1 MSNTRLLKN
10 TILYSIGEI
19 LPRAIAFILLPI
31 YTQYLSPSD
40 YGISSYTHTIII
52 FLYVLGA
59 FALNSYVLRY
69 YFIHTDENERRVLIG
84 TAHLTIIGLNA
95 IILALAFLL
104 MPYIIEHNHIQVP
117 WNPYFRLAFIIN
129 FLDCMSIIP
138 MVVYRVR
145 QEALKFV
152 TLGISRTILT
162 VLLTLYFVVYLKK
175 GLIGTFQAQLYVL
188 IPYSVVYFWV
198 IQNYGRW
205 RINWSYVKEG
215 LLFCAPL
222 IPGAICYQMLSV
234 SDRVILERNV
244 GLDQLG
250 IYNVACQMAL
260 ALNIV
265 IQSGYRAIEPE
276 LFRRYGK
283 EGFFEFIKKTQ
294 SIFFSAIYIG
304 AFALC
309 LFSQEIF
316 HIMTSEAFHKGYW
329 LVPALMVGVIMT
341 GQNVIYSGILQGEKR
356 TKVIGL
362 ATLIGAIASVLT
374 NVIFVPLYGVYAASF
389 ASALSLLI
397 MNSIL
402 FYAMTYPGKSM
413 HKELG
418 LVLLV
423 PLVCYL
429 LFSILGDISVV
440 GAIIKLFILMFY
452 FVITIY
458 VMKVDFQHLKDNFLK
473 KSK

>member
-1 MSNTRLLKN
+1 MANNKLLKN

-19 LPRAIAFILLPI
+19 LPRAISFILLPI

-40 YGISSYTHTIII
+40 YGIISYTHTIII

-69 YFIHTDENERRVLIG
+69 YFIHTEETERRALIG
-84 TAHLTIIGLNA
+84 TAHLTIVCLNA
-95 IILALAFLL
+95 IILSMAFLL
-104 MPYIIEHNHIQVP
+104 MPSIIDNFHIQVP

-145 QEALKFV
+145 QDALKFV
-152 TLGISRTILT
+152 ALGFSRTVLT
-162 VLLTLYFVVYLKK
+162 VLLTLYLVIYQGK
-175 GLIGTFQAQLYVL
+175 GLLGTFQAQLYVL
-188 IPYSVVYFWV
+188 IPYSVVYFCI
-198 IQNYGRW
+198 IQRYGGW

-215 LLFCAPL
+215 MAFCAPL

-244 GLDQLG
+244 GMDQLG

-260 ALNIV
+260 VLNIV

-283 EGFFEFIKKTQ
+283 EGFWGFIKKTQ
-294 SIFFSAIYIG
+294 GLFFCAIYVG

-309 LFSQEIF
+309 LFSPEIF
-316 HIMTSEAFHKGYW
+316 WIMTSEAFHEGYW

-341 GQNVIYSGILQGEKR
+341 GQNVIYSGILQSEKR
-356 TKVIGL
+356 TKVIGV
-362 ATLIGAIASVLT
+362 ATVIGAVVSVAI
-374 NVIFVPLYGVYAASF
+374 NIIFIPKFGVYAAAA
-389 ASALSLLI
+389 ASALSLLV
-397 MNSIL
+397 MNMIL
-402 FYAMTYPGKSM
+402 FWTMTYPRKTM
-413 HKELG
+413 HRELI
-418 LVLLV
+418 LVLMVPIFCYTSFLILRGVSFEGIALKVLLLV
-423 PLVCYL
+423 AYT
-429 LFSILGDISVV
+429 ILS
-440 GAIIKLFILMFY
+440 
-452 FVITIY
+452 
-458 VMKVDFQHLKDNFLK
+458 MKVLRIDFEHLRRYFIKR
-473 KSK
+473 SK

>member
-1 MSNTRLLKN
+1 
-10 TILYSIGEI
+10 
-19 LPRAIAFILLPI
+19 
-31 YTQYLSPSD
+31 
-40 YGISSYTHTIII
+40 
-52 FLYVLGA
+52 
-59 FALNSYVLRY
+59 
-69 YFIHTDENERRVLIG
+69 
-84 TAHLTIIGLNA
+84 
-95 IILALAFLL
+95 

-138 MVVYRVR
+138 MVIYRVR

-162 VLLTLYFVVYLKK
+162 VLLTLYFVVNLKK

-188 IPYSVVYFWV
+188 IPYSVIYLWV

-205 RINWSYVKEG
+205 HINWNYVKEG
-215 LLFCAPL
+215 LFFCAPL

-276 LFRRYGK
+276 LFKRYGK

-356 TKVIGL
+356 TKIIGL

-374 NVIFVPLYGVYAASF
+374 NVILVPIYGVYAASF

-402 FYAMTYPGKSM
+402 FYAMNYPGKSM

-423 PLVCYL
+423 PLICYL

-440 GAIIKLFILMFY
+440 GAIIKFFILMIY

-458 VMKVDFQHLKDNFLK
+458 VMKVDFRHLKDNFLK

>member
-1 MSNTRLLKN
+1 MANSKLLKN

-19 LPRAIAFILLPI
+19 LPRAISFILLPV
-31 YTQYLSPSD
+31 YTQYLSPAD

-59 FALNSYVLRY
+59 FALNSYVLRFF
-69 YFIHTDENERRVLIG
+69 FIHTEDSERRTLIG
-84 TAHLTIIGLNA
+84 TAHITIIGLNI
-95 IILALAFLL
+95 IILALAFMV
-104 MPYIIEHNHIQVP
+104 MPSIIEHNSIQVP

-138 MVVYRVR
+138 MVIYRVR
-145 QEALKFV
+145 QEAIRFV
-152 TLGISRTILT
+152 ALGVSRTILT
-162 VLLTLYFVVYLKK
+162 VLLTLFLVVYLKR
-175 GLIGTFQAQLYVL
+175 GLLGTFQAQLYVL
-188 IPYSVVYFWV
+188 IPYSIIYFFI
-198 IQNYGRW
+198 IQHYGRW

-215 LLFCAPL
+215 LAFCAPL

-283 EGFFEFIKKTQ
+283 EGFFDFIKKIQ
-294 SIFFSAIYIG
+294 GVFFGAIYIG
-304 AFALC
+304 ALALC

-316 HIMTSEAFHKGYW
+316 YVMTSEAFHEGYR

-362 ATLIGAIASVLT
+362 ATIIGAIVSVAA
-374 NVIFVPLYGVYAASF
+374 NIVFIPIYGVYAAAG
-389 ASALSLLI
+389 ASALSLLT
-397 MNSIL
+397 MNIIL
-402 FYAMTYPGKSM
+402 FMKMTYPGKTM
-413 HKELG
+413 YREIM
-418 LVLLV
+418 LVLLA
-423 PLVCYL
+423 PILSYTIFYL
-429 LFSILGDISVV
+429 LGSIS
-440 GAIIKLFILMFY
+440 IIGIVIKTVTLVFYTILTIKVLNMNLLHIKEFIP
-452 FVITIY
+452 
-458 VMKVDFQHLKDNFLK
+458 NR
-473 KSK
+473 SK